1 MVQEYTSPV
10 RVYEYP
16 FEMVM
21 AAYERRFPTCEMIP
35 AFLGSDIA
43 DEYKSE
49 DGAIHVVERR
59 CRLHVDAPY
68 LLRKIAGIDH
78 AVFIQKNSLNRRDR
92 TLKIEA
98 RNETFDT
105 RLKITEHCYYSVH
118 PDNPNWTLFEQDA
131 KLDVISFFGFE
142 AVVEKV
148 AIKAYTINLKKG
160 KEIIMHYI
168 KELISQGKTYFP
180 PFEGSQGRPRSKT
193 YPDTLEIEVTPP
205 EAPEVEA
212 TPEEPPQA
220 STPIN
225 ETPPELPTEDD
236 ETNLQP
242 SPTKQPEKRKGKENQ
257 KSTLR

>member
-1 MVQEYTSPV
+1 
-10 RVYEYP
+10 
-16 FEMVM
+16 
-21 AAYERRFPTCEMIP
+21 MIP
-35 AFLGSDIA
+35 AFLGSDIT
-43 DEYKSE
+43 EEFNSE

-105 RLKITEHCYYSVH
+105 RLKITEHCYYSVY

-131 KLDVISFFGFE
+131 KLDIISFFGFE

-168 KELISQGKTYFP
+168 KELISQGKTYYP

-193 YPDTLEIEVTPP
+193 FPDSLEIKATPP
-205 EAPEVEA
+205 ITEEVETTVA
-212 TPEEPPQA
+212 EEPPEV
-220 STPIN
+220 STEITDPEI
-225 ETPPELPTEDD
+225 PAPELPTEVEELDVQ
-236 ETNLQP
+236 LSP
-242 SPTKQPEKRKGKENQ
+242 SKQPENDKE
-257 KSTLR
+257 KEKKLKKDVEPP